1 MNFIV
6 NFSKRL
12 YVSLNP
18 CAQRGVIFEQ
28 KLKKKSMSSDIILSE
43 SFWKKMPMA
52 IFRLSDDG
60 TFEDA
65 NEPLLHLLNLDSV
78 AVALDL
84 LNAGD
89 DALIISFKERR
100 EVLEDLQKGKDKVI
114 IDNRQIKLPDGKSVF
129 GKMTFFFDIFPSSGE
144 KRFWGMIEDQSEIT
158 LLKHK
163 LRYRDDLFSSVVNSM
178 PFELWVFDKNRMI
191 MAQSR
196 YSIKKW
202 GNYEGKYVS
211 DFPLK
216 LGVEEEREKMYDMVL
231 KGESFDGIE
240 RIENVGQTKFF
251 HRILAPLKQNNSIT
265 GVVAILLD
273 ETEKIMAGH
282 RADEIHDFLETI
294 LDAIPV
300 RIFWKNTELQFVGG
314 NASFL
319 GDLGYDSEVELHG
332 KTDYDLL
339 MEKDADFYK
348 GLYLEVLKTHKP
360 ILNLKMWLL
369 IPGAGERYIMA
380 SVIPYFS
387 SSGSIEGVLGCYQD
401 ITRMK
406 QLENELLM
414 HKENLEQL
422 VDQRTTEIHQ
432 LNEELISS
440 NDELQIVNEM
450 LVNQKQELENTLEK
464 LKVTQGKLIKSEKMA
479 SLGVLTAG
487 IAHEMNNPLNFISS
501 GMHGLEQV
509 VKEIYQYT
517 IDKGFQN
524 ESESGKK
531 DPNVE
536 SLLSDLESL
545 MGAIENGVNRT
556 TNIVKG
562 LRVFSRMDDEAKSRA
577 DIHEIIE
584 SALVIL
590 KNKYKYRINIHKNFE
605 ELPMIMCFPG
615 KLSQVMLNLLMNAIQ
630 AIPGEGNITIE
641 TGLSERQKQISV
653 RITDDGAGIPAELQK
668 KIFDP
673 FFTTKSVNEGTGMGL
688 ALVESM
694 VKDHDGDISFTTREG
709 AGTSFTIILPQE

>member
-1 MNFIV
+1 
-6 NFSKRL
+6 
-12 YVSLNP
+12 
-18 CAQRGVIFEQ
+18 
-28 KLKKKSMSSDIILSE
+28 MSSEKILSE
-43 SFWKKMPMA
+43 FFWKKIPVA
-52 IFRLSDDG
+52 IFRLSQDG
-60 TFEDA
+60 KVVDA
-65 NEPLLHLLNLDSV
+65 NEFLLRLVGLKNVDLAINFLDEDQTV
-78 AVALDL
+78 LPR
-84 LNAGD
+84 
-89 DALIISFKERR
+89 KERR
-100 EVLEDLQKGKDKVI
+100 TILRNLLKGEEKVTI
-114 IDNRQIKLPDGKSVF
+114 NNRQIKKPGGKMIF
-129 GKMTFFFDIFPSSGE
+129 ANMTFFVDSLSDSGQNS
-144 KRFWGMIEDQSEIT
+144 FWGIVEDFSEIAF
-158 LLKHK
+158 LKNK

-178 PFELWVFDKNRMI
+178 PFELWVFDKNRKI
-191 MAQSR
+191 LAQSR
-196 YSIKKW
+196 YSIEKW
-202 GNYEGKYVS
+202 GSYEDKYVS

-216 LGVEEEREKMYDMVL
+216 LGVEEEREWMYDKVL
-231 KGESFDGIE
+231 TGEAFDGIE
-240 RIENVGQTKFF
+240 RIENAGQTKFF

-265 GVVAILLD
+265 GVVAILFD

-294 LDAIPV
+294 LDAVPV

-319 GDLGYDSEVELHG
+319 EDLGYESEIELHG

-339 MEKDADFYK
+339 MEEDADFYK
-348 GLYLEVLKTHKP
+348 GLYIEVLKTRKP
-360 ILNLKMWLL
+360 ILNLKMWLQ
-369 IPGAGERYIMA
+369 IPGAGKRYIMA

-387 SSGSIEGVLGCYQD
+387 ASGSIEGVLGCYQD

-406 QLENELLM
+406 QLEDELML

-440 NDELQIVNEM
+440 NDELQVVNEM

-509 VKEIYQYT
+509 VKEIHQYT
-517 IDKGFQN
+517 AGEGFEDEVKPENNQAT
-524 ESESGKK
+524 
-531 DPNVE
+531 VE
-536 SLLSDLESL
+536 SLMSDLKSL

-562 LRVFSRMDDEAKSRA
+562 LRVFSRMDEEVKSRA

-590 KNKYKYRINIHKNFE
+590 KNKYKHRIAIHKNFE
-605 ELPMIMCFPG
+605 TLPLIMCFPG
-615 KLSQVMLNLLMNAIQ
+615 KLSQVMVNLLMNAIQ
-630 AIPGEGNITIE
+630 AIQREGNITIE
-641 TGLSERQKQISV
+641 TGWLKRQKQISV

-694 VKDHDGDISFTTREG
+694 IKDHDGEISFTSRERDG
-709 AGTSFTIILPQE
+709 ASFKIILPQK